1 MIVAIDGP
9 AGSGKSTVARAL
21 SQRLNL
27 VFLDTGAMYRS
38 VSVIC
43 LEKGISLDDTEA
55 IIKEAREIQIT
66 FGNSPEGQT
75 VFANGHNVTQ
85 AIRTPEIDACVS
97 RVAAIPE
104 VREAMVV
111 LQRRAG
117 EAGDVVAEGRD
128 IGTVVFP
135 KAEVK
140 VFLTADPEARAHRR
154 AVQREGKDTATNAS
168 ATADAAEEKKIL
180 EDIKARDEADSSRK
194 VAPLK
199 PAPDAHHIDSS
210 HMTLNEVVD
219 AVVALHPGL
228 QERDRHAP
236 RTSRHQST
244 HETKTSSSDDSESH
258 RSSDQVRKGTRE
270 KKSGDKKL
278 KAFRGNSCDD
288 YFDTGLLNFPL
299 PAKIFLRIAIF
310 VLMVVTKLWFRWSIA
325 GSSLLKDDK
334 RPRVI
339 IMNHPSMFDP
349 VMMVAY
355 LMWHRIPVR
364 TIYKSEF
371 DKNPLVKWLFSR
383 VGAIPVERGKAD
395 MKAIR
400 RSVAAIGRGE
410 CLLIFPE
417 GTRIRD
423 NHIRPEIHGGFA
435 LIAQLAGCDVQ
446 PTAIFGALD
455 IKRAHSPIIRPVKIW
470 GLAGERISFADLE
483 TTKRKDQA
491 REMEEL
497 GMDRVYELRDQLMRE
512 HPGRN

>member
-1 MIVAIDGP
+1 M
-9 AGSGKSTVARAL
+9 
-21 SQRLNL
+21 NL

-219 AVVALHPGL
+219 AVVALHPVFRNEIGTHHVL
-228 QERDRHAP
+228 LATKARMNQKRPPQTIVSLTDRLI
-236 RTSRHQST
+236 R
-244 HETKTSSSDDSESH
+244 
-258 RSSDQVRKGTRE
+258 RE
-270 KKSGDKKL
+270 KV
-278 KAFRGNSCDD
+278 R
-288 YFDTGLLNFPL
+288 
-299 PAKIFLRIAIF
+299 AK
-310 VLMVVTKLWFRWSIA
+310 
-325 GSSLLKDDK
+325 
-334 RPRVI
+334 
-339 IMNHPSMFDP
+339 
-349 VMMVAY
+349 
-355 LMWHRIPVR
+355 
-364 TIYKSEF
+364 
-371 DKNPLVKWLFSR
+371 
-383 VGAIPVERGKAD
+383 
-395 MKAIR
+395 
-400 RSVAAIGRGE
+400 
-410 CLLIFPE
+410 
-417 GTRIRD
+417 
-423 NHIRPEIHGGFA
+423 
-435 LIAQLAGCDVQ
+435 
-446 PTAIFGALD
+446 
-455 IKRAHSPIIRPVKIW
+455 KRAGIRN
-470 GLAGERISFADLE
+470 LRHLE
-483 TTKRKDQA
+483 VT
-491 REMEEL
+491 
-497 GMDRVYELRDQLMRE
+497 RVMITLTR
-512 HPGRN
+512 GS